1 MNHPD
6 EIVVI
11 EVGIPGPAGDGFT
24 NVEATQMRAD
34 MDTFLDTTI
43 PQELDDL
50 SDVNLGTPSNG
61 NTLVYSSSFGVWTAA
76 TPQAAVIVEEGSGET
91 TVNAQAE
98 RLLFRNGITASQ
110 SGVLARRVVIDLN
123 YAGTGSA
130 ETVARSDHTHNPTII
145 SDVQTFAATGNLSSG
160 SRTLITYNAG
170 PLLDGV
176 VYDCKARVVC
186 NMRNSTNAGEVLL
199 GLRIGGSGSF
209 PKTTTIVRTVGGVD
223 RLAEWVF
230 VRSGANGGAI
240 TGSGATVQ
248 VVADVTFYSGDATNI
263 RHGWLE
269 FEAHPRR

>member
-1 MNHPD
+1 MNHPND
-6 EIVVI
+6 VKLI

-43 PQELDDL
+43 PQ
-50 SDVNLGTPSNG
+50 NLGDLNNVNVPSPSNG
-61 NTLVYSSSFGVWTAA
+61 QVLRYNSGTGEWEPGNASPTV
-76 TPQAAVIVEEGSGET
+76 AAVDSGSIDMTAETGDILGVPFTIVTGD
-91 TVNAQAE
+91 VK
-98 RLLFRNGITASQ
+98 
-110 SGVLARRVVIDLN
+110 

-130 ETVARSDHTHNPTII
+130 ATAARSDHTHNPTII

-209 PKTTTIVRTVGGVD
+209 PKTTTVVRTVGGVD